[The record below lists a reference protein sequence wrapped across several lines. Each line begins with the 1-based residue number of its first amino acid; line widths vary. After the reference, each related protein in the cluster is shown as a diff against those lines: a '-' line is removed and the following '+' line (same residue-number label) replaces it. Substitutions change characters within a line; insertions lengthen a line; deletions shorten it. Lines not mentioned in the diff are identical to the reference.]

1 MQLMEIILKICN
13 LLNQVDNFDNDIS
26 VKSQEYDNK
35 LLDLYHFVETNKMDA
50 KKAYRFCKELKKVL
64 QERREF
70 KNNVEILR
78 EYKNQKQKLNSG
90 IDNRKLFI
98 SEMKKRVNRLNQPY
112 KNRIYTEDE
121 LKDKIGE

>member
-1 MQLMEIILKICN
+1 MQVMEIILKICN
-13 LLNQVDNFDNDIS
+13 LLNQVDDFVNDVP
-26 VKSQEYDNK
+26 VKSQEYDEK
-35 LLDLYHFVETNKMDA
+35 LSDLYHFAEANKMDA

-90 IDNRKLFI
+90 IENRKLFI
-98 SEMKKRVNRLNQPY
+98 TEMKKRVNRLNQPY
-112 KNRIYTEDE
+112 KNRSYKEDE
-121 LKDKIGE
+121 LKEKIG

>member
-1 MQLMEIILKICN
+1 MQVMEIILKICN
-13 LLNQVDNFDNDIS
+13 LLNQVDDFANDVP
-26 VKSQEYDNK
+26 VKSQEYDEK
-35 LLDLYHFVETNKMDA
+35 LSDLYHFAETNKMDA
-50 KKAYRFCKELKKVL
+50 KMAYRFCKELKKVL

-98 SEMKKRVNRLNQPY
+98 TEMKKRVNRLNQPY
-112 KNRIYTEDE
+112 KNRSYKEDE
-121 LKDKIGE
+121 LKEKIG